1 MTVEQL
7 IEELKQF
14 NPKTEVKIEGTD
26 PTDWRY
32 VNDVED
38 VRLGDDDSEM
48 YTDEDYEVDEDGD
61 PDYMEVKESSKVV
74 LINGGSF

>member
-1 MTVEQL
+1 
-7 IEELKQF
+7 
-14 NPKTEVKIEGTD
+14 
-26 PTDWRY
+26 
-32 VNDVED
+32 
-38 VRLGDDDSEM
+38 M